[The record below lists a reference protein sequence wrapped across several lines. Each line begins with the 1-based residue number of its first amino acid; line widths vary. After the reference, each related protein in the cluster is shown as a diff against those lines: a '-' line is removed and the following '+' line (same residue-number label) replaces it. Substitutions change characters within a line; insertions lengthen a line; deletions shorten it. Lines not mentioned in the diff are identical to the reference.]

1 MMLSRKGREKEARR
15 LQVSIDNGVLAKC
28 DEIEYLGVGNPPLPG
43 SNCWQAFELEKPY
56 RESQEEVSLCPS
68 CPPQNQRVAST

>member
-1 MMLSRKGREKEARR
+1 MQKVLSEELGNLSSWIVAHDLKMNVKKTQVRMLSRKGREKEARR

-43 SNCWQAFELEKPY
+43 SNC
-56 RESQEEVSLCPS
+56 
-68 CPPQNQRVAST
+68 